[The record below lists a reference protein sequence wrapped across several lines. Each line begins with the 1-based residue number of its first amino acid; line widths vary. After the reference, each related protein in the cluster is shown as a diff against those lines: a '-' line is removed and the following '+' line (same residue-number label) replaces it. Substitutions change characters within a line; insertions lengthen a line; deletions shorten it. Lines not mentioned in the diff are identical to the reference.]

1 MVNNTLP
8 ANIVSLTPLRGIA
21 ASLVAVFHFQVYFLR
36 FIQPDQSMFIDKCYL
51 MVDLFF
57 IMSGFLIMHVYK
69 DQFSQKISFTA
80 FKKFL
85 TARFARIYPLHF
97 VTLLLLVA
105 LFLIKLWDEAGIYNP
120 SAIAS
125 HIFLLHSFGL
135 HNDLTWNI
143 PSWSISAEWW
153 SYVLFP
159 LLCLFLSRFK
169 NAGIVIVAMLSVVA
183 YILILFFLPRTG
195 TIQGYGGWKNT
206 LDVTYDYGF
215 VRSIGGFML
224 GMLLYLAYAKEAVRK
239 LFSSDAL
246 AVIFILL
253 LLTVMHKGLPD
264 ILFIPGFA
272 ILILVLTSNKG
283 YVSKWFNNKPL
294 TYLGDIS
301 YSVYMIHFLLII
313 VLQLVAYSFRAVIH
327 IESSTTFFY
336 GLGICVLYFGILL
349 GLSALSYN
357 IIEKP
362 LRKLINQKWVGK
374 KA

>member
-1 MVNNTLP
+1 MGNNALP
-8 ANIVSLTPLRGIA
+8 VNIVSLTPLRGIA
-21 ASLVAVFHFQVYFLR
+21 ASLVAVFHFQIYFLR
-36 FIQPDQSMFIDKCYL
+36 FVQPGQSMFIDKCYL

-69 DQFSQKISFTA
+69 EQFSERISVAA

-97 VTLLLLVA
+97 ITLLLLVV
-105 LFLIKLWDEAGIYNP
+105 LFYIKLRDEAGLYNP
-120 SAIAS
+120 AAITT
-125 HIFLLHSFGL
+125 HIFLLHSFRL
-135 HNDLTWNI
+135 HDDLTWNI

-153 SYVLFP
+153 SYVFFP
-159 LLCLFLSRFK
+159 VLCLFLSRFK
-169 NAGIVIVAMLSVVA
+169 KTGVAIIALLSVTA
-183 YILILFFLPRTG
+183 YLLILFVLPRTG
-195 TIQGYGGWKNT
+195 ALPGAGWKNT

-224 GMLLYLAYAKEAVRK
+224 GMLLYMAYAKEAVRK
-239 LFSSDAL
+239 LFSSDIL
-246 AVIFILL
+246 AVIFVLL
-253 LLTVMHKGLPD
+253 LLTAMHKGLPD

-272 ILILVLTSNKG
+272 ILILVLTSNTG
-283 YVSKWFNNKPL
+283 YISKWFNNKPL

-301 YSVYMIHFLLII
+301 YSVYLIHFLLIT
-313 VLQLVAYSFRAVIH
+313 LLHLEAYSLREVIH
-327 IESSTTFFY
+327 LKSSTTFFY
-336 GLGICVLYFGILL
+336 GLGICTLYFAVLV

-362 LRKLINQKWVGK
+362 LRKWINQKWAGK

>member
-69 DQFSQKISFTA
+69 DQFSEKISFSA

-105 LFLIKLWDEAGIYNP
+105 LYYIKLRDEAGLYNP

-159 LLCLFLSRFK
+159 VLCLFLSRFK
-169 NAGIVIVAMLSVVA
+169 NAGIVVVALLSVTA
-183 YILILFFLPRTG
+183 YILILFVLPRTG
-195 TIQGYGGWKNT
+195 TLPGAGWNNT

-215 VRSIGGFML
+215 IRSIGGFML

-239 LFSSDAL
+239 LFSSDVL
-246 AVIFILL
+246 AVILILL
-253 LLTVMHKGLPD
+253 LLTAMHKGLPD
-264 ILFIPGFA
+264 ILFIPGFS
-272 ILILVLTSNKG
+272 ILILVLTSNTG
-283 YVSKWFNNKPL
+283 YVSKWFNNRPL

-301 YSVYMIHFLLII
+301 YSVYMIHFLLIT
-313 VLQLVAYSFRAVIH
+313 VLHLEAYSLRTVIH
-327 IESSTTFFY
+327 LESSTTFFY
-336 GLGICVLYFGILL
+336 GLGICVLYFGVLL

-362 LRKLINQKWVGK
+362 LRKLINQKWAGK